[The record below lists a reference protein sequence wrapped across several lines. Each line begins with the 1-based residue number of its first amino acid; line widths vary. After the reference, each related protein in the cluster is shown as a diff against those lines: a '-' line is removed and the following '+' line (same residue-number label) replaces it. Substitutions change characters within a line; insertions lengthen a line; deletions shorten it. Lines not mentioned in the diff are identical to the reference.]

1 MRALAVAAP
10 CAHHHMARLSCLSG
24 LACFKR
30 CVVICEATDMAT
42 SSSAVGACSGSTG
55 HDVAVPPAAI
65 CCIAMLD
72 IKQLEYSAHAADHHT
87 LRRAEQTVI
96 LWRPPPPC
104 LWLTWFANCCK
115 RMCSLPLQ
123 PHCCSTV
130 AQRAC
135 LHRATPCSK
144 HILPGLVEPTCCLSM
159 PLCADCGLPT
169 AGATCSSTAAAVQ
182 HAQTFAVYRLSLSTQ
197 QLFVDA

>member
-1 MRALAVAAP
+1 MKLRTWLLLAALLVHAVAVRAMMWQCLP
-10 CAHHHMARLSCLSG
+10 QLSAASRCL
-24 LACFKR
+24 
-30 CVVICEATDMAT
+30 I
-42 SSSAVGACSGSTG
+42 SSSWSIRHMRLTTILCGVLSR
-55 HDVAVPPAAI
+55 
-65 CCIAMLD
+65 LFF
-72 IKQLEYSAHAADHHT
+72 
-87 LRRAEQTVI
+87 LR
-96 LWRPPPPC
+96 RPPPPC